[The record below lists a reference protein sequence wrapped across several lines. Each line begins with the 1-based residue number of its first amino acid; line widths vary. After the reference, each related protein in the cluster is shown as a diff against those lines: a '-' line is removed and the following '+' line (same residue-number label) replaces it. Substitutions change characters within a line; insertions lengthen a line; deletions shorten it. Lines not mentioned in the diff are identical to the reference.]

1 MGAPLN
7 ILPTPAAPLVR
18 ARVLKLGSSR
28 SGAVVRGVARGT
40 VDSTVFNLQ
49 PKHRSRA
56 IRAANRYVRLRNFQL
71 TESFRVKY
79 GQQRALKRS
88 WPGGALSEAVDGPLI
103 PLTIHVKIHGSACTI
118 RPILA
123 VSARFSPN
131 ARSL

>member
-1 MGAPLN
+1 T
-7 ILPTPAAPLVR
+7 ILQGDWSSDVCSSDL

-71 TESFRVKY
+71 TESFRVRY
-79 GQQRALKRS
+79 GQQRALKIGRAS
-88 WPGGALSEAVDGPLI
+88 CRERGC
-103 PLTIHVKIHGSACTI
+103 GSS
-118 RPILA
+118 
-123 VSARFSPN
+123 V
-131 ARSL
+131 